1 METIRLMFT
10 KPDPRAEMRKWTL
23 SLRSQIRSLDRTIV
37 SSNQAQAKAKL
48 LIVQADKRGRRDPTR
63 AKQAEKEAR
72 EMAREIVRIRR
83 EIERTV
89 TIKAQVNSTLL
100 KVQEAQ
106 AIRQVGES
114 MRVGSRVMRQ
124 MSLLTKLPETR
135 AEAMK
140 FMMEYEKNAVA
151 AEMTDEI
158 MDDVLDDV
166 LGDDEEVGVGEGEV
180 DQILAEILKTGPAA
194 QPQQKNLLK
203 AVVPTPE
210 LLPAAPQAT
219 TADQEDEDEEDNE
232 AIMDQMRNR
241 LEALRG

>member
-1 METIRLMFT
+1 METIRSMFA
-10 KPDPRAEMRKWTL
+10 KPDPQAEMRKWSL
-23 SLRSQIRSLDRTIV
+23 SLRAQIRALDRTIT

-63 AKQAEKEAR
+63 AKQAAKEAR

-83 EIERTV
+83 EVERTV

-106 AIRQVGES
+106 AMRKVGES

-124 MSLLTKLPETR
+124 MSVLTKLPETR

-151 AEMTDEI
+151 TEMADEI

-166 LGDDEEVGVGEGEV
+166 LDDGEEIGIGEGEV
-180 DQILAEILKTGPAA
+180 DRVLAEVLKTDPAA
-194 QPQQKNLLK
+194 QQQKNPLK
-203 AVVPTPE
+203 MVAPTPDT
-210 LLPAAPQAT
+210 LPTVPQAV
-219 TADQEDEDEEDNE
+219 AAEQEDEDEEDNE